1 MTVHGTYDA
10 NLVLLSILIAVVA
23 SYTALDLAGRIAEA
37 QGVARY
43 AWLASAAAAMGGGT
57 WSMHFVGMLAFSL
70 PMPISYDLGRTL
82 LSLVL
87 PIVVTGAAFIVVRRL
102 GTGAISVLSS
112 GAFMGLGL
120 AAMHYTGM
128 AAMRMPA
135 DLSYDRAWV
144 AISLFIAIAAASTAL
159 WLIFRNTS
167 IGLKIAAAVAMGAA
181 ISGMHYS
188 GMRAAIFTAQVHVE
202 QLHGAAITGQTN
214 LVFAVAMTS
223 LVILSS
229 ALVAS
234 HFDRRLALE
243 TGERLRAEKALR
255 ESERRLLHVAT
266 ASPSILWSAA
276 PDGAITWA
284 SDSWYRYTGLSP
296 ESDTRDWAQL
306 VHPDDRERWRAWAMA
321 LRDGLPYEIEVR
333 YRRRDGEH
341 RWFMTRATPER
352 DAFGSVVAWFGA
364 TSDIDDLKRAE
375 QTVRESETLFRTVFN
390 QQFQFMTILSPD
402 GLVRACNDNFFAAT
416 GVRSE
421 AVLGRYLWD
430 TPWWSRLP
438 EEQLWWRAAIQG
450 AAKGGETI
458 TGEIALA
465 RADGSI
471 GQAEFAVTRV
481 RDEAE
486 RIIDVIA
493 EGRDI
498 TDRKRWEEHQNL
510 LKYEL
515 AHRVKNSMAVIQ
527 SIARQTLRGAPK
539 PFVEAFI
546 GRLQSLGAAHDI
558 LLEKGWVAANLKDLA
573 RRQLAA
579 GEGRVRLAGPD
590 VTLSPM
596 LATLLGLVFH
606 ELATNAT
613 KYGALSVPQGM
624 VELSWQAAAD
634 DGQQRV
640 LLTWKERGGPRVI
653 PPDREGFG
661 SKLIERSLPGATV
674 ERRFEPEG
682 LVCTIDVPLA

>member
-1 MTVHGTYDA
+1 
-10 NLVLLSILIAVVA
+10 
-23 SYTALDLAGRIAEA
+23 
-37 QGVARY
+37 
-43 AWLASAAAAMGGGT
+43 
-57 WSMHFVGMLAFSL
+57 
-70 PMPISYDLGRTL
+70 
-82 LSLVL
+82 
-87 PIVVTGAAFIVVRRL
+87 
-102 GTGAISVLSS
+102 
-112 GAFMGLGL
+112 
-120 AAMHYTGM
+120 
-128 AAMRMPA
+128 
-135 DLSYDRAWV
+135 
-144 AISLFIAIAAASTAL
+144 
-159 WLIFRNTS
+159 
-167 IGLKIAAAVAMGAA
+167 
-181 ISGMHYS
+181 
-188 GMRAAIFTAQVHVE
+188 
-202 QLHGAAITGQTN
+202 
-214 LVFAVAMTS
+214 
-223 LVILSS
+223 
-229 ALVAS
+229 
-234 HFDRRLALE
+234 
-243 TGERLRAEKALR
+243 
-255 ESERRLLHVAT
+255 
-266 ASPSILWSAA
+266 
-276 PDGAITWA
+276 
-284 SDSWYRYTGLSP
+284 
-296 ESDTRDWAQL
+296 
-306 VHPDDRERWRAWAMA
+306 MA
-321 LRDGLPYEIEVR
+321 LRDGMPYEIEVR
-333 YRRRDGEH
+333 YRRRDGEY

-450 AAKGGETI
+450 AAKSGETI